1 MFTRG
6 WLVWQVVKNAK
17 ETNLFFPH
25 WALDYT
31 SGIMGHTTSLHVMWG
46 GGRDDLPRFGGGG
59 VEGIWTVLYCT
70 VLYCVVLCRV
80 VSCCVVLCFVL
91 VRLRPMSWK
100 VVEIAMSSPKS
111 VVDMNST

>member
-1 MFTRG
+1 MIFPGLGVGGWRG
-6 WLVWQVVKNAK
+6 SG
-17 ETNLFFPH
+17 
-25 WALDYT
+25 LD
-31 SGIMGHTTSLHVMWG
+31 
-46 GGRDDLPRFGGGG
+46 
-59 VEGIWTVLYCT
+59 CT
-70 VLYCVVLCRV
+70 VLFCVVLCRV